1 MKKEELEEE
10 QCLALGAERSHREA
24 AKKGSK

>member
-10 QCLALGAERSHREA
+10 EFPLLCAERSHREA
-24 AKKGSK
+24 AKKDSK